1 MEPKMNTVKTNC
13 SYFSPS
19 IVAVSLVS
27 DNLSPWLPGPPV
39 CGPDFVGPIFSIW
52 SKYPDQLIY
61 PVHATMLVTLWKF
74 YGSLHHLI
82 NIEMEIF
89 IKLNIAQKRNSK
101 CSNIS
106 FIFPFKILNTN
117 SCARL
122 TKCNKTSNMS
132 HKEWVRL
139 LYFVFLNGLLT
150 LRIIPFVKTKKINRF
165 FFLENL

>member
-1 MEPKMNTVKTNC
+1 MKAVDKNLDVRDDFKDGNVNFKDPGRRGRGRPEEPCQAPKH
-13 SYFSPS
+13 YH
-19 IVAVSLVS
+19 
-27 DNLSPWLPGPPV
+27 LSPYENFTVPFITWLM
-39 CGPDFVGPIFSIW
+39 
-52 SKYPDQLIY
+52 SK
-61 PVHATMLVTLWKF
+61 WKF
-74 YGSLHHLI
+74 
-82 NIEMEIF
+82 F

-106 FIFPFKILNTN
+106 SIFPFKILNTN

-139 LYFVFLNGLLT
+139 LFFVYLNGLLT

-165 FFLENL
+165 FFLKKFENL